1 VPEGFSEGMAAR
13 QASKMPAPLPEF
25 PGGLCSVVHRE
36 LARSPHHG
44 SVFEKGAKMRD
55 PATGRRTP
63 MFIKHCV
70 VALAIATAPS
80 AVCRAADQV
89 YFGDLSWA
97 NEVPP
102 AAGSAGTGRAVVIFS
117 PDTKMLRIQATFSGL
132 TSGTVAS
139 HIHCCISATPTAP
152 VATTTPYFPGFP
164 TGVTSGTYD
173 NTFDMTLASSYNA
186 AFVTAQGSISAALNA
201 ILVGMTNSTA
211 YFNIHTTMYP
221 GGEIRANMHLD
232 TVFANGFE

>member
-1 VPEGFSEGMAAR
+1 
-13 QASKMPAPLPEF
+13 
-25 PGGLCSVVHRE
+25 
-36 LARSPHHG
+36 
-44 SVFEKGAKMRD
+44 
-55 PATGRRTP
+55 

-117 PDTKMLRIQATFSGL
+117 PNTKMMRIQSTFSGL
-132 TSGTVAS
+132 SSPTVAS

-164 TGVTSGTYD
+164 IGVTSGTYD
-173 NTFDMTLASSYNA
+173 NTFDMTMAGSYNA
-186 AFVTAQGSISAALNA
+186 AFLTAQGGSTAVALA
-201 ILVGMTNSTA
+201 VLLAGMTNSTA

-221 GGEIRANMHLD
+221 GGEIRANMQLD
-232 TVFANGFE
+232 TVFANGFEEAAG

>member
-80 AVCRAADQV
+80 AACRAADQV

-117 PDTKMLRIQATFSGL
+117 PDTKMMRIQATFSGL
-132 TSGTVAS
+132 STGSVAS
-139 HIHCCISATPTAP
+139 HIHCCTSATPTALI
-152 VATTTPYFPGFP
+152 ATTTPYFPGFP
-164 TGVTSGTYD
+164 TAVTSGTYD
-173 NTFDMTLASSYNA
+173 NTFDMTLASSYNP
-186 AFVTAQGSISAALNA
+186 AFVTAQGSISVALNA
-201 ILVGMTNSTA
+201 LLAGMTNSTA